1 VLFTGRLTIGLSVVL
16 CATTAVADNW
26 PEWRGPEAT
35 GVSTEKNLPTHW
47 SAEDNV
53 AWKAPLEGLGTSS
66 PVVWGDQVFLTTQM
80 GVGPVDHRGAQ
91 FPGAPF
97 ARDYRRDDGKVQFVV
112 YAFDRSDGHQRW
124 RYELTAEGDLPA
136 VHYKHSLA
144 SPSPVTDGESVY
156 AWVGT
161 GQLVALNM
169 KGELLWQRHL
179 GREYAPFDILW
190 GHGSS
195 PVLYENLLYLLCDH
209 PARAYLLALDKRTG
223 KEIWKVER
231 GSGLR
236 SYSTPFILRSEGG
249 DELVVNSS
257 HRLES
262 LDPKTGALLWY
273 AGEPTPLA
281 IPMPVW
287 HDGILYVSR
296 GYSSGPYA
304 SVQGGGRGDVS
315 SSHVRWSFPTG
326 APYVSSLVYYQGL
339 VYMANENG
347 IVTAIDAETGA
358 NVWRERVGG
367 VFTASPIAAD
377 GKIYLLEESGRTVV
391 LEAGRTFSIVATNAL
406 GERSLASPAVSDGHI
421 FIRTDRHLYCIGK
434 PSR

>member
-1 VLFTGRLTIGLSVVL
+1 
-16 CATTAVADNW
+16 
-26 PEWRGPEAT
+26 
-35 GVSTEKNLPTHW
+35 
-47 SAEDNV
+47 
-53 AWKAPLEGLGTSS
+53 
-66 PVVWGDQVFLTTQM
+66 M
-80 GVGPVDHRGAQ
+80 GVGPIDHRGAQ
-91 FPGAPF
+91 FPGAPL
-97 ARDYRRDDGKVQFVV
+97 ARDYRRDDGAVQFVV
-112 YAFDRSDGHQRW
+112 YAFNRSNGQLRW
-124 RYELTAEGDLPA
+124 RYELAADGDLPA

-169 KGELLWQRHL
+169 EGELLWQRHL
-179 GREYAPFDILW
+179 GRENAPFDVLW

-195 PVLYENLLYLLCDH
+195 PVLYENFLYLLCDH

-223 KEIWKVER
+223 KEIWRVER

-236 SYSTPFILRSEGG
+236 SYSTPFILRSEKG

-273 AGEPTPLA
+273 TGGPTPLA
-281 IPMPVW
+281 IPMPVS

-304 SVQGGGRGDVS
+304 SIVGGGRGDVS
-315 SSHVRWSFPTG
+315 VSHVRWSFPTG

-339 VYMANENG
+339 VYMGNENG
-347 IVTAIDAETGA
+347 IVTAIDAETGGS
-358 NVWRERVGG
+358 VWRERLGG
-367 VFTASPIAAD
+367 VFTASPVAAD
-377 GKIYLLEESGRTVV
+377 GKIYFLEESGRAVV
-391 LEAGRTFSIVATNAL
+391 LEAGRTFTILAANAL
-406 GERSLASPAVSDGHI
+406 GERSLASPAVSGGQI
-421 FIRTDRHLYCIGK
+421 FIRTDRHLYCIGR